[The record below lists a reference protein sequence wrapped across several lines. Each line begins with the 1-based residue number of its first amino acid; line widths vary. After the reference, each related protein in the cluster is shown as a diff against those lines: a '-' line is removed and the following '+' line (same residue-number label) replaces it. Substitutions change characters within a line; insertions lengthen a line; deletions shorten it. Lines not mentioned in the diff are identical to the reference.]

1 MVGVPPDEPA
11 VVPPDSDV
19 PPVDVLDWPAIEFC
33 NVTVHGWLFTFTQI
47 DFDGRTPDERTRK

>member
-19 PPVDVLDWPAIEFC
+19 PPVDVPRLSRDP
-33 NVTVHGWLFTFTQI
+33 L
-47 DFDGRTPDERTRK
+47 TP